1 MVTNDG
7 NWNWNV
13 INNLLPHKVLRRV
26 SAVIPP
32 NPTFGSDTPSW
43 RREENRLFSSSSAY
57 NALEPRSE
65 EENGKIWKLIWSQHL
80 PQRIRVFLWLAAREA
95 LLTNLEHVKQHIT
108 SIITCELCGQGD
120 EDVEHILRRCPKAR
134 LTWASMLSPTNLH
147 GLAPINLQDWIVANL
162 GSSSSFTFEEDRP
175 SYFAV
180 TCWQLWKRRRSLLFN
195 EDYVE
200 KGYGFE
206 GWIGSHWRVIRDD
219 QGNWIFGFSK
229 SVGICSVLTTELWAI
244 LFGLR
249 HVWILGFRKIE
260 VETDN
265 VEVARILDRTSKV
278 FSENAMALSIGSLLT
293 LDWDIVTRHIPRTA
307 NGVAD
312 RLAKLSRDLTGE
324 EFQLTIEV
332 AAAMLEDLNNND

>member
-13 INNLLPHKVLRRV
+13 INNLLPHQVLRRV

-43 RREENRLFSSSSAY
+43 RWEENRLFSSSSAY
-57 NALEPRSE
+57 NALEPRLE

-80 PQRIRVFLWLAAREA
+80 PQRIRE
-95 LLTNLEHVKQHIT
+95 
-108 SIITCELCGQGD
+108 D

-147 GLAPINLQDWIVANL
+147 GFAPLNLQDWIAANL
-162 GSSSSFTFEEDRP
+162 GSSSSFTFEEDWP

-180 TCWQLWKRRRSLLFN
+180 TCWQLCKRRCSLLFN

-200 KGYGFE
+200 VNFVDHFL
-206 GWIGSHWRVIRDD
+206 I
-219 QGNWIFGFSK
+219 
-229 SVGICSVLTTELWAI
+229 
-244 LFGLR
+244 GLR
-249 HVWILGFRKIE
+249 HVWRLGFRKIE
-260 VETDN
+260 VETNN
-265 VEVARILDRTSKV
+265 VEVARILDRTSNV
-278 FSENAMALSIGSLLT
+278 FSKNAMALSIGALLT
-293 LDWDIVTRHIPRTA
+293 LDWDIVTRHIHRTA

-312 RLAKLSRDLTGE
+312 RLAKLSRGLTGE
-324 EFQLTIEV
+324 EFQFTEPPAEV
-332 AAAMLEDLNNND
+332 AAAMLEDLNSSD